1 MHKMLPTVNP
11 HPFHSENKEARLIHN
26 SHIHSNDSQANC
38 RIASH
43 CCKVVGSILEKSS
56 MVHAF
61 FFICFIANRILF
73 KNNLQL
79 FREMVIIP
87 TSM

>member
-61 FFICFIANRILF
+61 FLSAL
-73 KNNLQL
+73 LQIGS
-79 FREMVIIP
+79 FSTKQFAISKVETRE
-87 TSM
+87 